1 MTLLSQ
7 SLALLW
13 RVKDLLRALDALDE
27 VEASLDTAPAPGRG
41 GGEGGATP
49 APCLVLV
56 SAGRPPLLR
65 LVSGATPRAPR
76 EQEPDSPIRVG
87 PAPPALSGPLVVGAP
102 AFLAG
107 TGARLYSLDAWRR
120 EHMPGGRTPHAA

>member
-7 SLALLW
+7 SLALLR

-27 VEASLDTAPAPGRG
+27 VEASLDTALAPGRG

-56 SAGRPPLLR
+56 SARRPPLLR

-76 EQEPDSPIRVG
+76 EQEPDSPIRV
-87 PAPPALSGPLVVGAP
+87 APALSGPLVVGAP